1 MTDSGRELFK
11 QVRAE
16 SRLTAHRS
24 DGAEVTLDAAVARSV
39 ELLSNDKVGI
49 VGSCGSSVEEQ
60 YLLRK
65 LADQTNAKTHLAGH
79 FGDDDGLLL
88 SADRTPNLRGALATG
103 MVKKY
108 PSDNLKPLA
117 LQLGKGAVKTLLVV
131 NEDLFDLGITKE
143 QIKKTKIIYIGTHE
157 NETSKM
163 ADVVLPVLTV
173 FEKSGTFINRNFRLQ
188 KFFQA
193 VPGPAGL
200 VPDFLV
206 LNRIASELSGEVAE
220 SLGLESLW
228 KEIGKLRTSCLKGI
242 AYREIPSDGLALDP
256 GKLADLPYVEGPGL
270 NFSPPKVKKAVKS
283 KPKAAKT

>member
-1 MTDSGRELFK
+1 
-11 QVRAE
+11 
-16 SRLTAHRS
+16 
-24 DGAEVTLDAAVARSV
+24 V
-39 ELLSNDKVGI
+39 ELLSNDKIAI
-49 VGSCGSSVEEQ
+49 VGSCDSSVEEQ

-65 LADQTNAKTHLAGH
+65 LADQTKAKTHLPGH

-88 SADRTPNLRGALATG
+88 SADRSPNLRGALATG

-108 PSDNLKPLA
+108 PSDNLKPLG
-117 LQLGKGAVKTLLVV
+117 LQLGKGEVKTLLVV
-131 NEDLFDLGITKE
+131 NEDLFSLGITKE
-143 QIKKTKIIYIGTHE
+143 QIKKAKIVYVGTHE
-157 NETSKM
+157 NETSKV
-163 ADVVLPVLTV
+163 ADVVLPSLTV

-228 KEIGKLRTSCLKGI
+228 NEIGKLRASCLKGI
-242 AYREIPSDGLALDP
+242 AFREIPSDGLGLDP
-256 GKLADLPYVEGPGL
+256 GKLADLPYVEGPSL
-270 NFSPPKVKKAVKS
+270 NFAPAKVKKKPKA